1 MKKSAHDRK
10 DRLIK
15 EKYHDSYMSKTKL
28 PQPTVC
34 EKCGVVFTNGR
45 WVWKKSIEPAH
56 KTVCPACRRQAD
68 NYPAGRIELSGIFY
82 QDHKDEILNLIKN
95 VEKQEKQERPLE
107 RIMSIRIDKTI
118 TVVTTTGIHVARRIG
133 EALSRA
139 YKGDHSIIYANS
151 DDQIQVT
158 WHR

>member
-1 MKKSAHDRK
+1 MKKSVHDRK

-15 EKYHDSYMSKTKL
+15 EKNHDSYMSRTKL
-28 PQPTVC
+28 SQPTVC
-34 EKCGVVFTNGR
+34 EKCGVAFINGR
-45 WVWKKSIEPAH
+45 WVWKESIESAQ
-56 KTVCPACRRQAD
+56 KIVCPACRRQAD
-68 NYPAGRIELSGIFY
+68 NYPAGRIELSGVFY
-82 QDHKDEILNLIKN
+82 QDHKDEILNLIQN

-107 RIMSIRIDKTI
+107 RIMYIRKDKKT

-139 YKGDHSIIYANS
+139 YKGDYSLIYATG
-151 DDQIQVT
+151 DEQIQVT